1 MFKKGGSRM
10 KKHLKYVLIIFSAII
25 VLSGISSIIKYLKS
39 EIRYLKETFKN
50 YGYNFSVDDIY
61 SVLELDISQS

>member
-1 MFKKGGSRM
+1 M